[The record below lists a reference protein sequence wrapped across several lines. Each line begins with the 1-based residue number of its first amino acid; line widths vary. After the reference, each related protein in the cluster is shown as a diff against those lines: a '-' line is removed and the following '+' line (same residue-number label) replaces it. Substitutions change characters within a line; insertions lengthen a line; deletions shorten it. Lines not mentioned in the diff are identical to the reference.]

1 MLPRADISGTRPV
14 ASLEA
19 AKPTILTGDA
29 RQEVFQRL
37 NRIALGTFLEAKI
50 MSQLRDGSFVVKV
63 ADAAVRMNLPNGAQ
77 VGEKLDLTL
86 VATQPR
92 LTFLLGG
99 RPAPENTTSLSN
111 AGRLVDR
118 ILHAAQDD
126 AAPPAVVGKTPLAS
140 SPDIKPGQLAGA
152 MKDALAFSGVFYES
166 HLEQWAS
173 GNRSLQ
179 ALLREPQA
187 KNSDMQKLGAALR
200 NAAGDPADDTHLAQL
215 AGLTENLKGKQE
227 AAPALMDLLRAVAQS
242 LKQPTPA
249 PAGTVASAASEAAPD
264 EALPTTVAAKSAD
277 ADLAVRPETMGQESA
292 RMIGLQLNTLEQQRL
307 AWQGE
312 LWPGQKMEW
321 EVSEDA
327 PHGGDADAQERTWLS
342 SVRFELPTLGAVS
355 ATVRLTGDRV
365 QIQVRTAR
373 DDAADLLRAHGAA
386 LSAALDAAGSP
397 LDLLTVKRDEPA

>member
-1 MLPRADISGTRPV
+1 MLPRADIAGTRPV

-50 MSQLRDGSFVVKV
+50 MSQLKDGSFVVKV

-77 VGEKLDLTL
+77 VGEKLELTL
-86 VATQPR
+86 MATQPR

-118 ILHAAQDD
+118 ILHAAQDE
-126 AAPPAVVGKTPLAS
+126 AAPQAVVGKTPLAN
-140 SPDIKPGQLAGA
+140 SPDIKPGQLASA

-166 HLEQWAS
+166 HLEQWVN
-173 GNRSLQ
+173 GNRPLL
-179 ALLREPQA
+179 ALMREPQA
-187 KNSDMQKLGAALR
+187 QNSDMQKLSAALR
-200 NAAGDPADDTHLAQL
+200 NATGGPPEDANLAQL
-215 AGLTENLKGKQE
+215 NRLAENLKGKQE
-227 AAPALMDLLRAVAQS
+227 AAPVLMDLLRAVAQS
-242 LKQPTPA
+242 LKQQAPSPA
-249 PAGTVASAASEAAPD
+249 AAASAEAPLE
-264 EALPTTVAAKSAD
+264 EALPTAAAARTAD
-277 ADLAVRPETMGQESA
+277 AAPGARPESMGQESV

-307 AWQGE
+307 TWQGE
-312 LWPGQKMEW
+312 LWPGQKIEW
-321 EVSEDA
+321 EVSEDT
-327 PHGGDADAQERTWLS
+327 PHSGDADVQERTWLS
-342 SVRFELPTLGAVS
+342 SVRFELPALGAVS
-355 ATVRLTGDRV
+355 ATVRLTGNRV
-365 QIQVRTAR
+365 QIQLSTASE
-373 DDAADLLRAHGAA
+373 DAADLLRAHGGA